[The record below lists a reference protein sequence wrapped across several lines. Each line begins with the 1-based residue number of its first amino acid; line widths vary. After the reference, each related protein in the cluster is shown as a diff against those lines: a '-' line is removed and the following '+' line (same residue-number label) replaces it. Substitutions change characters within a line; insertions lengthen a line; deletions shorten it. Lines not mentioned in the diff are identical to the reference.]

1 MAPASAPPKP
11 ELLAPAGDFACLEA
25 ALEAGAD
32 AVYLGLTSLNAR
44 RRARNFSAPE
54 LGRAC
59 ALAHGRGARVYLTL
73 NIDLAQREL
82 REAARVLELAAHHR
96 VDAVLVRDPALLALR
111 PHYPELE
118 FHFSTQACIANS
130 ADVEAARELGLSRV
144 VLARELTLDEIARA
158 SATGIDTEVFVQGA
172 LCFCV
177 SGRCLLASWVGGR
190 SGNRGQCTSPCRVPW
205 TLDGEPIG
213 TPLSMHDLSLVTR
226 VDDLRRAGVRSL
238 KIEGRL
244 KTPTWVRAAVSLF
257 RKALDG
263 KATLEELRTEAAA
276 LGAYTGRALTDAYL
290 DGRRSELTGEAGR
303 ERAAGALE
311 PARASEPDGWS
322 LHVAVDRRLSCRFEW
337 GDAVEEWELS
347 RAEVKRPDKATTL
360 QALLERLRAPVD
372 GFAPVALTTNDPA
385 TLLVPRTANAIEQ
398 QAHAAVRRALKAR
411 KQLESSLRPA
421 VDGLLSTPTTP
432 GSRKAQPRA
441 RVHLQDLA
449 GFLDIAHPLGGIV
462 VEGGT
467 AADVARLARLRLKCP
482 LIVAL
487 PQVAFEDGIPALRS
501 LIAEAGSAG
510 LRVEVNSWGGWW
522 LARQAGLRL
531 EAGPGLGVLNGLAA
545 RALGERGCEAV
556 HVAIEAD
563 WEQLEDVLKNSPL
576 PCSVLAFG
584 RPALMTTRVELPPQ
598 YGSGVLEDR
607 RAVRL
612 RAQWESGSW
621 ALRPVAPMD
630 VRGQLPA
637 GAAYEVVDL
646 VGSRDL
652 RGDWTGASR
661 SELRFNL
668 ERKLV

>member
-1 MAPASAPPKP
+1 MSVAPKP

-25 ALEAGAD
+25 ALDAGAD

-82 REAARVLELAAHHR
+82 REAARILELAAHHR

-130 ADVEAARELGLSRV
+130 ADVEAAKELGLSRV
-144 VLARELTLDEIARA
+144 VLARELTLEEIRAA
-158 SATGIDTEVFVQGA
+158 SAVGVETEVFAQGA

-205 TLDGEPIG
+205 TLDGQPVG

-244 KTPTWVRAAVSLF
+244 KTPTWVRAAVALF
-257 RKALDG
+257 RKALDA
-263 KATLEELRTEAAA
+263 KASTEELRAEAAA

-303 ERAAGALE
+303 ERTAGALE
-311 PARASEPDGWS
+311 PAATSEPDGWS
-322 LHVAVDRRLSCRFEW
+322 LHVEVDRRLCCRFEW
-337 GDAVEEWELS
+337 GDAIEEWELS
-347 RAEVKRPDKATTL
+347 RAEVKRPEKATTL
-360 QALLERLRAPVD
+360 QSLLERLRAPVD
-372 GFAPVALTTNDPA
+372 GFAALRLTTNAPV

-411 KQLESSLRPA
+411 KQLESTLRPGADAIVSA
-421 VDGLLSTPTTP
+421 VSAPVP
-432 GSRKAQPRA
+432 RKAQTRA
-441 RVHLQDLA
+441 RLHMRDLA
-449 GFLDIAHPLGGIV
+449 TFLDLAHPAGGIV
-462 VEGGT
+462 IEGVD
-467 AADVARLARLRLKCP
+467 AAAVAQVAKLRLKCP
-482 LIVAL
+482 VVVAL
-487 PQVAFEDGIPALRS
+487 PQVAYEEALPALQH
-501 LIAEAGSAG
+501 LVAECRSAG

-522 LARQAGLRL
+522 LAKQAGVRL
-531 EAGPGLGVLNGLAA
+531 EAGPGLGVLNGVAA
-545 RALGERGCEAV
+545 RALGDRGCEAV
-556 HVAIEAD
+556 HVALEAD
-563 WEQLEDVLKNSPL
+563 REQLEEVLRTSPL
-576 PCSVLAFG
+576 PCSVLSFG
-584 RPALMTTRVELPPQ
+584 RPALMTTRVELPPE
-598 YGSGVLEDR
+598 YSRGVLEDR

-612 RAQWESGSW
+612 RAHAESGSW
-621 ALRPVAPMD
+621 TLRPVTPMEA
-630 VRGQLPA
+630 RGQLPA

-646 VGSRDL
+646 VGSTDL
-652 RGDWTGASR
+652 AGDWTAVGR

-668 ERKLV
+668 DRKLV